1 MSSEELLLNE
11 NNKNGSDNPKKE
23 ELAKLANTS
32 VWWVNHKVGK
42 NGGFTG
48 SGDKHDKVKWT
59 PCQPTSKLT

>member
-32 VWWVNHKVGK
+32 VWWVNYKVGK
-42 NGGFTG
+42 MGVSQALEINMT
-48 SGDKHDKVKWT
+48 K
-59 PCQPTSKLT
+59 